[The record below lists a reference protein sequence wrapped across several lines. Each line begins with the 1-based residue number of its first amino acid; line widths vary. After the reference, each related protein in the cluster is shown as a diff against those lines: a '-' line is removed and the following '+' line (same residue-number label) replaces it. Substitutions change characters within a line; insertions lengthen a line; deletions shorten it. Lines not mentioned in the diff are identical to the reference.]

1 MDYIILIGVV
11 AVIGLFALV
20 GYKKG
25 MVKIVLSMI
34 AMAVTYIL
42 AGALTIPVSMALKT
56 ATPVYTT
63 IEESVEKM
71 VKEAKIDDTKLDITA
86 IEKLN
91 LPSQIEEKLIDGAEK
106 VTSGFN
112 DYLVSSISNFILKA
126 LTFFILFIVIYII
139 LSIVIK
145 IFDFVSKLP
154 LINTVN
160 KAGGLAVGAA
170 QGLIIV
176 WIGCLVIT
184 AFGDKAW
191 AQEAFRQI
199 NDNKLLTFIYENNPI
214 IFLVTKFMYER

>member
-63 IEESVEKM
+63 IDESEEKM
-71 VKEAKIDDTKLDITA
+71 LKEAKIDDTKLDITA

-214 IFLVTKFMYER
+214 IFLVTKFM

>member
-11 AVIGLFALV
+11 AIIGLFALV

-42 AGALTIPVSMALKT
+42 AGVLTIPVSMALKT
-56 ATPVYTT
+56 ATPVYST

-71 VKEAKIDDTKLDITA
+71 VKEAKIDDAKLDITA

-106 VTSGFN
+106 VTTGFN

-184 AFGDKAW
+184 AFSDKTW

-214 IFLVTKFMYER
+214 IFLVTKFM

>member
-42 AGALTIPVSMALKT
+42 AGALTIPVSIALKT

-214 IFLVTKFMYER
+214 IFLVTKFM

>member
-199 NDNKLLTFIYENNPI
+199 DDNKLLTFIYENNPI
-214 IFLVTKFMYER
+214 IFLVTKFM

>member
-42 AGALTIPVSMALKT
+42 AAALTIPVSMALKT

-91 LPSQIEEKLIDGAEK
+91 LPSQIEEKLMDGAEK
-106 VTSGFN
+106 VTTGFN
-112 DYLVSSISNFILKA
+112 KYLVSSISNYILKA
-126 LTFFILFIVIYII
+126 LTFFILFVVIYIV
-139 LSIVIK
+139 LSIIIK
-145 IFDFVSKLP
+145 VFDFVSKLP
-154 LINTVN
+154 LLNTVN
-160 KAGGLAVGAA
+160 RAGGLAVGAA

-191 AQEAFRQI
+191 AQEAFRQV

-214 IFLVTKFMYER
+214 IFLVTKFM

>member
-11 AVIGLFALV
+11 VVIGLFALV

-42 AGALTIPVSMALKT
+42 AGALTIPVSIALKT

-214 IFLVTKFMYER
+214 IFLVTKFM

>member
-1 MDYIILIGVV
+1 MNYIILIGVV

-214 IFLVTKFMYER
+214 IFLVTKFM

>member
-112 DYLVSSISNFILKA
+112 DYLVSSISNFILRA

-214 IFLVTKFMYER
+214 IFLVTKFM

>member
-1 MDYIILIGVV
+1 MDYIILIGVI

-34 AMAVTYIL
+34 AMVVTYIL
-42 AGALTIPVSMALKT
+42 AAALTIPVSMALKT

-106 VTSGFN
+106 VTTGFN

-126 LTFFILFIVIYII
+126 LTFFILFVVIYII

-145 IFDFVSKLP
+145 VFDFVSKLP
-154 LINTVN
+154 FLNTVN
-160 KAGGLAVGAA
+160 KAGGLAVGAV

-184 AFGDKAW
+184 AFSDKAW

-214 IFLVTKFMYER
+214 IFLVTKFM

>member
-1 MDYIILIGVV
+1 MNYIILIGVV

-42 AGALTIPVSMALKT
+42 AGALTIPVSMALKS

-214 IFLVTKFMYER
+214 IFLVTKFM

>member
-42 AGALTIPVSMALKT
+42 AAALTIPVSMALKT

-91 LPSQIEEKLIDGAEK
+91 LPSQIEEKLMDGAEK
-106 VTSGFN
+106 VTTGFN
-112 DYLVSSISNFILKA
+112 KYLVSSISNYILKA
-126 LTFFILFIVIYII
+126 LTFFILFVDY
-139 LSIVIK
+139 V
-145 IFDFVSKLP
+145 
-154 LINTVN
+154 
-160 KAGGLAVGAA
+160 
-170 QGLIIV
+170 
-176 WIGCLVIT
+176 
-184 AFGDKAW
+184 
-191 AQEAFRQI
+191 
-199 NDNKLLTFIYENNPI
+199 
-214 IFLVTKFMYER
+214 KFF

>member
-214 IFLVTKFMYER
+214 IFLVTKFM

>member
-91 LPSQIEEKLIDGAEK
+91 LPSQIEEKLIDGAE
-106 VTSGFN
+106 
-112 DYLVSSISNFILKA
+112 
-126 LTFFILFIVIYII
+126 
-139 LSIVIK
+139 
-145 IFDFVSKLP
+145 
-154 LINTVN
+154 
-160 KAGGLAVGAA
+160 
-170 QGLIIV
+170 
-176 WIGCLVIT
+176 
-184 AFGDKAW
+184 
-191 AQEAFRQI
+191 
-199 NDNKLLTFIYENNPI
+199 
-214 IFLVTKFMYER
+214 

>member
-34 AMAVTYIL
+34 AMAVTYVL

-170 QGLIIV
+170 QGLITV

-214 IFLVTKFMYER
+214 IFLVTKFM

>member
-34 AMAVTYIL
+34 AMVVTYIL
-42 AGALTIPVSMALKT
+42 AGALTIPVSMALKS

-214 IFLVTKFMYER
+214 IFLVTKFM

>member
-42 AGALTIPVSMALKT
+42 AGALTIPVSMALKS

-214 IFLVTKFMYER
+214 IFLVTKFM

>member
-1 MDYIILIGVV
+1 MDYIIIIGVV

-214 IFLVTKFMYER
+214 IFLVTKFM

>member
-42 AGALTIPVSMALKT
+42 AAALTIPVSMALKT

-91 LPSQIEEKLIDGAEK
+91 LPSQIEEKLMDGAEK
-106 VTSGFN
+106 VTTGFN
-112 DYLVSSISNFILKA
+112 KYLVSSISNYILKA
-126 LTFFILFIVIYII
+126 LTFFILFVVIYIV
-139 LSIVIK
+139 LSIIIK
-145 IFDFVSKLP
+145 VFDIVSKLP
-154 LINTVN
+154 LLNTVN

-191 AQEAFRQI
+191 AQEAFRQV

-214 IFLVTKFMYER
+214 IFLVTKFM

>member
-71 VKEAKIDDTKLDITA
+71 VKEINDMGTKNYITA
-86 IEKLN
+86 IEIGSSKVAGTVGVATYEGTNN
-91 LPSQIEEKLIDGAEK
+91 LFVK
-106 VTSGFN
+106 FN
-112 DYLVSSISNFILKA
+112 IYLFIL
-126 LTFFILFIVIYII
+126 VPPHCVQ
-139 LSIVIK
+139 S
-145 IFDFVSKLP
+145 
-154 LINTVN
+154 
-160 KAGGLAVGAA
+160 
-170 QGLIIV
+170 
-176 WIGCLVIT
+176 
-184 AFGDKAW
+184 
-191 AQEAFRQI
+191 
-199 NDNKLLTFIYENNPI
+199 
-214 IFLVTKFMYER
+214 FLVEFP

>member
-71 VKEAKIDDTKLDITA
+71 VKEAKIDDTKLDTTA

-91 LPSQIEEKLIDGAEK
+91 LPSQIEE
-106 VTSGFN
+106 
-112 DYLVSSISNFILKA
+112 
-126 LTFFILFIVIYII
+126 
-139 LSIVIK
+139 
-145 IFDFVSKLP
+145 
-154 LINTVN
+154 
-160 KAGGLAVGAA
+160 
-170 QGLIIV
+170 
-176 WIGCLVIT
+176 
-184 AFGDKAW
+184 
-191 AQEAFRQI
+191 
-199 NDNKLLTFIYENNPI
+199 
-214 IFLVTKFMYER
+214 

>member
-42 AGALTIPVSMALKT
+42 AGALTIPASMALKT

-214 IFLVTKFMYER
+214 IFLVTKFM

>member
-42 AGALTIPVSMALKT
+42 AAALTIPVSMALKT

-91 LPSQIEEKLIDGAEK
+91 LPSQIEEKLMDGAEK
-106 VTSGFN
+106 VTTGFN
-112 DYLVSSISNFILKA
+112 KYLVSSISNYILKA
-126 LTFFILFIVIYII
+126 LTFFILFVVIYIV
-139 LSIVIK
+139 LSIIIK
-145 IFDFVSKLP
+145 VFDFVSKLP
-154 LINTVN
+154 LLNTVN

-191 AQEAFRQI
+191 AQEAFRQV

-214 IFLVTKFMYER
+214 IFLVTKFM